1 MTLLKS
7 MNMVTRQWNERLF
20 TSIKDKGISTLK
32 SEIIEIQK
40 TVRERYLTSKFE
52 ELRRYLNGYKR
63 FISAFKTT
71 LDTDSEKI
79 AYEMGRLSGYLSVY
93 EEFLDEQTEIDAY
106 LKFCSE
112 TKYSKEILEKLAK
125 VDYMSHNQL
134 AKSLD
139 IMPCQLTNT
148 MSRFEQ
154 SNQHMISFSKIGKF
168 KCYYLT
174 EMGKHYIKSRNKDR
188 IGENIAGL
196 LKKISSRIRG
206 ECDDTSLHDYIN
218 ANYGEFKEVREEAQC
233 LSKNINNIEDIN
245 HLCKK
250 PYLIY
255 SFYLSNIAKQ
265 KNTVKP
271 PILWNDQNIMPCINI
286 EYMNNE
292 NYLSV
297 R

>member
-1 MTLLKS
+1 
-7 MNMVTRQWNERLF
+7 MVTKQWNERLF
-20 TSIKDKGISTLK
+20 TSIKDKDISIFK
-32 SEIIEIQK
+32 NEIIEIQK
-40 TVRERYLTSKFE
+40 NVREQYLTSRFE
-52 ELRRYLNGYKR
+52 KLRSYLNGYKR

-93 EEFLDEQTEIDAY
+93 EAFLDEQTEINAY
-106 LKFCSE
+106 VKFCSE

-139 IMPCQLTNT
+139 IKPCQLTNT
-148 MSRFEQ
+148 MSRFEH

-174 EMGKHYIKSRNKDR
+174 ELGKQYIKSRNKDHV
-188 IGENIAGL
+188 GDNVAGL

-206 ECDDTSLHDYIN
+206 ECDDISLNYYIN
-218 ANYGEFKEVREEAQC
+218 SNYGEFEKVRNEAQR
-233 LSKNINNIEDIN
+233 LSENINDIENKN
-245 HLCKK
+245 HLCNK

-255 SFYLSNIAKQ
+255 SFYISNIANE
-265 KNTVKP
+265 KNTFNQN
-271 PILWNDQNIMPCINI
+271 ILWNNQKIMHCSNLECIN
-286 EYMNNE
+286 NE
-292 NYLSV
+292 SKLSV
-297 R
+297 G